1 MGRADICIAG
11 AGIIGL
17 SLALELHS
25 RGARVTVIDR
35 GAPLMEASSAAAGML
50 AAHDPENPVA
60 LLPLSELSLSLY
72 PSFLRSLFDLTAEVV
87 SLHTSTTLQVLPTGH
102 QAIAREL
109 PILSREVLSALVP
122 ELT

>member
-17 SLALELHS
+17 SLALELQS

-50 AAHDPENPVA
+50 AAHDPENPAA
-60 LLPLSELSLSLY
+60 LLPLSELSLELY
-72 PSFLRSLFDLTAEVV
+72 PKFLHRLFDLSGEVV
-87 SLHTSTTLQVLPTGH
+87 PFHTSTTLQALPAGHKVL
-102 QAIAREL
+102 AEKL
-109 PILSREVLSALVP
+109 PVL
-122 ELT
+122 